1 MTEANTPDDAPLSFL
16 DKFRVM
22 KGSPRELRL
31 IYATKVLE
39 ILAYGLMSSTIVLW
53 LSTDMGFSD
62 AKTGDYIAYWSAVMT
77 LFTVLV
83 GSLVDAIGIKK
94 SFLLGFWLCLVSRAV
109 MTATS
114 EPWIA
119 IPFGLILLAVGL
131 AFMVP
136 VMNAALK
143 RYATTRQQ
151 TIAFALFYVL
161 MNVGFV
167 LSGLLT
173 DYLRSPAV
181 FGELGGTTI
190 MGIEMSTYR
199 VLFFWATVATLPGL
213 LMTHFLMRRG
223 VEGTDDKGVII
234 RKVEVRYENESL
246 LSGTLLSMRDA
257 GRNTASIFASVWR
270 EPNFYR
276 FLTFLFLIVLVK
288 LIFFHMHYTFP
299 KYAIRELG
307 PGAPF
312 GNLWVV
318 LNAGLIVLI
327 TLPVAALFARVS
339 SFTMLLVGTTI
350 AAIPVFLMVI
360 PPTIFTGIADGPI
373 GNFIGRF
380 WLGIPDERAVDPV
393 IISIVIFV
401 ILFSIGEAIFSPR
414 LYQYTAAIA
423 PKGKEG
429 SYMALS
435 LLPYFFAKLIVGIL
449 SGRMLHRWCPDD
461 DVLATRYLEDKFG
474 VDPSTLVDPATSDPL
489 DKEGILKVL
498 AEKLEYVAQPAA
510 EQLKEG
516 KDAIL
521 AQDYGLWEILHE
533 TYPRDSQ
540 TLWLVIALMA
550 LACPIGIVLLRN
562 VIRSREDS
570 GGETVPATEP
580 VDSEAEYWDDEKGD
594 E

>member
-1 MTEANTPDDAPLSFL
+1 MTEASTPDDAPQSFL

-22 KGSPRELRL
+22 KGSPRELWL
-31 IYATKVLE
+31 INATKVLE

-53 LSTDMGFSD
+53 LSSDMGYTD
-62 AKTGDYIAYWSAVMT
+62 AQAGDYIAYWSAVMT

-109 MTATS
+109 MTATTD
-114 EPWIA
+114 PWIA

-131 AFMVP
+131 AFMIP

-143 RYATTRQQ
+143 RYATSKQQ

-167 LSGLLT
+167 LSGLLV
-173 DYLRSPAV
+173 DYLRSDAV
-181 FGELGGTTI
+181 FGELSGTTI

-213 LMTHFLMRRG
+213 LMTHFIMRRG
-223 VEGTDDKGVII
+223 VEGTDDQGVVI
-234 RKVEVRYENESL
+234 RKVEGKYESENL
-246 LSGTLLSMRDA
+246 LTGTLLSMRDA
-257 GRNTASIFASVWR
+257 GRDTVSIFASVWR

-288 LIFFHMHYTFP
+288 LVFFHMHYTFP

-307 PGAPF
+307 PGAPL
-312 GNLWVV
+312 GNLWTV
-318 LNAGLIVLI
+318 LNAGLIVII
-327 TLPVAALFARVS
+327 TLPVAALFDRVS
-339 SFTMLLVGTTI
+339 SFTMLLVGTII
-350 AAIPVFLMVI
+350 AALPVFLMVI
-360 PPTIFTGIADGPI
+360 SPSVFAPIADGPI
-373 GNFIGRF
+373 GHFIGHT
-380 WLGIPDERAVDPV
+380 WLGIPVERGVDPV
-393 IISIVIFV
+393 IISVTIFV
-401 ILFSIGEAIFSPR
+401 IIFSFGEAIFSPR

-435 LLPYFFAKLIVGIL
+435 LIPYFFAKLIVGVL

-474 VDPSTLVDPATSDPL
+474 VDPATLVDPGTLEPL
-489 DKEGILKVL
+489 EKETVLQMLADKLGYIV
-498 AEKLEYVAQPAA
+498 
-510 EQLKEG
+510 EQTPRQIEQGKE
-516 KDAIL
+516 AIA

-533 TYPRDSQ
+533 AYPRDSQ

-550 LACPIGIVLLRN
+550 VACPIGIVLLRN
-562 VIRSREDS
+562 VIRSRED
-570 GGETVPATEP
+570 GGVE
-580 VDSEAEYWDDEKGD
+580 EKGD
-594 E
+594 A